1 MPKISVILPVYNG
14 EDYLEASIQSV
25 RDQTLTDFELL
36 IIDDCSQDSS
46 SEIAQKFAQ
55 IDPRIKYF
63 RNKINLKLPGALNR
77 GFSLASGN
85 YWTWTSCDNAYKP
98 LALETLA
105 YYLDNEPNIDLV
117 YSDMELIDEMDQ
129 ITGFVSAG
137 PASDI
142 VFRNVVGACFMYRCQ
157 TGKRVGLYNQDLF
170 LCEDYEYWL
179 RIAAKGKILPL
190 HENLYRYRRHN
201 KSLSEQYQQKVI
213 ALGLV
218 VQRKF
223 APLFIK
229 NRTDSARFYAHIR
242 ARDVFN
248 PFRQLYFLYVL
259 YYSPKVFLKELFGLI
274 RRRFSE

>member
-25 RDQTLTDFELL
+25 RDQTFIDFELI

-46 SEIAQKFAQ
+46 SHIAQEFAK

-63 RNKINLKLPGALNR
+63 RNETNLKLPRALNR
-77 GFSLASGN
+77 GFSLARGD
-85 YWTWTSCDNAYKP
+85 YWTWTSCDNTYKP

-105 YYLDNEPNIDLV
+105 KYLDNQPEIDFV
-117 YSDMELIDEMDQ
+117 YSDMDLINEMDQ
-129 ITGFVSAG
+129 ITDFISAG

-142 VFRNVVGACFMYRCQ
+142 IFRNVVGACFMYRRQ
-157 TGKRVGLYNQDLF
+157 IGEQIGLYNDALF

-179 RIAAKGKILPL
+179 RIALQRKILPI
-190 HENLYRYRRHN
+190 HENLYRYRRHT
-201 KSLSEQYQQKVI
+201 KSLSEQHQQKII
-213 ALGLV
+213 ARGLS

-223 APLFIK
+223 APLFLK
-229 NRTDSARFYAHIR
+229 SRKDFAVFYAHVR

-248 PFRQLYFLYVL
+248 PFRQLYLLYVL
-259 YYSPKVFLKELFGLI
+259 YYSPTIFFKELLGLI
-274 RRRFSE
+274 KRRFL